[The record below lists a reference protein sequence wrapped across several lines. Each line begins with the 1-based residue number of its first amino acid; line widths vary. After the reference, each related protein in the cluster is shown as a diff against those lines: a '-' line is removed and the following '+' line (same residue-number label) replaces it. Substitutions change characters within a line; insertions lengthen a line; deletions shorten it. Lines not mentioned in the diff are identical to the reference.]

1 MSCSSAHD
9 SINDLMHKCMT
20 ISGSVGL
27 AYHFP
32 MKHDDGVV
40 QDIMTEHLKYLCNT
54 YDVETENIPFSSFVI
69 NLLMKNKIFK

>member
-1 MSCSSAHD
+1 
-9 SINDLMHKCMT
+9 
-20 ISGSVGL
+20 
-27 AYHFP
+27 

-69 NLLMKNKIFK
+69 NLLMKNKIFKWNL